1 VWFLAGVLSA
11 SVVAASAVAV
21 VDARDDNGSSGG
33 TAAAGDLPGL
43 GGGGST
49 AEEMSATGDI
59 VDVSQLVADVR
70 DGVVSIRTTVI
81 DPRDIFQTTTVEGA
95 GTGFVIDAD
104 GLIATNAHVV
114 AGATDVKVTFDDGQ
128 TVDGTVL
135 GSDTSDDLAVVKV
148 DRTGLHALKLGDSEQ
163 LAVGEPVVAI
173 GNALALPGGP
183 TATSGI
189 VSALDRSIDTD
200 NGEHLDHL
208 IQTDAAINPGNS
220 GGPLLTLD
228 GSVVGVNSAGAT
240 QAQNIGFSIGMSGAQ
255 PVLEQL
261 QAGQRIK
268 RPFIGVQTRVV
279 DTELAR
285 MLGLEVDHGILIAD
299 VTAGSPAEAA
309 GLRSGDVITAAA
321 GNEMESADDL
331 TKAIADTGADHDLD
345 LTIRRGA
352 DTLDITVTVGSRDA

>member
-1 VWFLAGVLSA
+1 
-11 SVVAASAVAV
+11 
-21 VDARDDNGSSGG
+21 
-33 TAAAGDLPGL
+33 
-43 GGGGST
+43 
-49 AEEMSATGDI
+49 M
-59 VDVSQLVADVR
+59 
-70 DGVVSIRTTVI
+70 
-81 DPRDIFQTTTVEGA
+81 
-95 GTGFVIDAD
+95 
-104 GLIATNAHVV
+104 
-114 AGATDVKVTFDDGQ
+114 
-128 TVDGTVL
+128 
-135 GSDTSDDLAVVKV
+135 KV
-148 DRTGLHALKLGDSEQ
+148 DRTGLHALQLGDSEQ

-200 NGEHLDHL
+200 NGEHLDHS

-228 GSVVGVNSAGAT
+228 GAVIGVNSAGAT
-240 QAQNIGFSIGMSGAQ
+240 QAQNIGFAIGMSGAK
-255 PVLEQL
+255 PILEQL

-309 GLRSGDVITAAA
+309 GLRRGDVITAAA
-321 GNEMESADDL
+321 GTDDGDRRRL
-331 TKAIADTGADHDLD
+331 ERRHRRHGRSRSRPRPDDQAWSRHARHHRDGRDPRGVNG
-345 LTIRRGA
+345 IRVAVRQARTRVGRGGDRA
-352 DTLDITVTVGSRDA
+352 VIMLA